1 MRTWL
6 SQRVPALA
14 GSLLRQVGRGF
25 PGIAGP
31 TLVAVGLG
39 LAWLP
44 LGVIAAGAILW
55 AVDWRIGD
63 APARPVQVAGRDP
76 GRLRQVA

>member
-6 SQRVPALA
+6 NQRAPALA
-14 GSLLRQVGRGF
+14 GSLLRRVGRGF
-25 PGIAGP
+25 PGVAGP
-31 TLVAVGLG
+31 ALVAVGLG

-55 AVDWRIGD
+55 AVDWRISE
-63 APARPVQVAGRDP
+63 APARSVRVAGRDP
-76 GRLRQVA
+76 RRLRQVA